1 MAGRPKMNADL
12 ARLGVEPEL
21 GETVLGMLAEGRLLS
36 AVCYETGLGKA
47 ALLKWLDE
55 TPERA
60 EAFARARASAA
71 HSMATEAIEIAD
83 EADEENPGSI
93 AKAKLRTQVRQWT
106 AERWGRQV
114 YGQAKAEVNISLNGL
129 HFDALRHRTIEA
141 EVVDVTP
148 ARIDTRPTDDELASL

>member
-1 MAGRPKMNADL
+1 MAGTPKRNGDIV
-12 ARLGVEPEL
+12 RLEVEPGL
-21 GETVLGMLAEGRLLS
+21 GEQVLAMMAEGQQFTRICG
-36 AVCYETGLGKA
+36 ATGLSKTGILA
-47 ALLKWLDE
+47 WLDAD
-55 TPERA
+55 PERA
-60 EAFARARASAA
+60 EMASRARTRAA
-71 HSMATEAIEIAD
+71 HSLVDEAIEIAD

-148 ARIDTRPTDDELASL
+148 ARLDTRPTDDELASL